1 MKRQIEENNE
11 ANDQIET
18 KKYKEF
24 DNSAFINSFTT
35 ITEAD
40 KQKFTTNDYEIFC
53 NEPMSI
59 STFNL
64 NYHISISYS
73 VLLTFFVKTKSPI
86 SLNVFKGFVLDTE
99 SHCYSSIYI
108 VDIYSVIKGSE
119 AISLQLMDATIL
131 PWYSLISNQSHHDR
145 NVLLTELK
153 EFVFLAEEGNVPD
166 DQIFLA
172 VLI

>member
-11 ANDQIET
+11 ANDKIEI

-24 DNSAFINSFTT
+24 DNSAYINSFTT
-35 ITEAD
+35 ITEED
-40 KQKFTTNDYEIFC
+40 KQKFTTNDYELFC
-53 NEPMSI
+53 NGAMSI

-64 NYHISISYS
+64 NYHISINYS
-73 VLLTFFVKTKSPI
+73 VLLKFFVKTKFPI
-86 SLNVFKGFVLDTE
+86 SLNVFKGFVVDTE
-99 SHCYSSIYI
+99 AHYYCSIYI
-108 VDIYSVIKGSE
+108 VDIYNVIKGSE
-119 AISLQLMDATIL
+119 AISLQLMNATIL
-131 PWYSLISNQSHHDR
+131 PWYSLIGNQTHHDR

-166 DQIFLA
+166 YQIFLA